1 MLSRVAD
8 SIYWMA
14 RYVERA
20 ENLARFVDVTLNLML
35 DLPPGSA
42 EQWQPLVSTTGDSD
56 YFARRHGTANQA
68 NTIHFLTFD
77 RDYANSVLSCLI
89 RARENARSVRETIAS
104 EMWEQLNAF
113 YHFVR
118 DAAEREESLAAP
130 SEFFEEIKRQAH
142 LFRGV
147 TDSILTHGEGWHFL
161 RLGQLIERADKTSRI
176 LDVKSFFLLPR
187 GPNVDSSIDD
197 LQWSSVLRSVS
208 GFEMYRKKY
217 GALTPRD
224 IIDFLV
230 LDAEFPRAI
239 QYCVIEAEG
248 SLHQISGTPPGKF
261 RNAVEKRMG
270 RLHAELA
277 YTQVDEI
284 FQQGLHGFLDGLQ
297 QKLNAVGEAINET
310 FFALRPVDTSARV
323 L

>member
-8 SIYWMA
+8 GIYWMS

-56 YFARRHGTANQA
+56 YFASRFGTATQET
-68 NTIHFLTFD
+68 TIHFLTFD
-77 RDYANSVLSCLI
+77 REYPNSILSCLHK
-89 RARENARSVRETIAS
+89 ARENARSIRETIAS

-118 DAAEREESLAAP
+118 DAAQSEQLLDSP
-130 SEFFEEIKRQAH
+130 SEFFDEIKKQSH
-142 LFRGV
+142 LFKGV
-147 TDSILTHGEGWHFL
+147 TDSILTHAEGWHFL
-161 RLGQLIERADKTSRI
+161 RLGRLLERADKTSRL

-187 GPNVDSSIDD
+187 GPHVDTSIDD

-208 GFEMYRKKY
+208 GFEMYRKKH

-224 IIDFLV
+224 IIEFLL
-230 LDAEFPRAI
+230 LDTEFPRAI
-239 QYCVIEAEG
+239 QYCVMEAEE
-248 SLHQISGTPPGKF
+248 SLHLISGTPMGKF

-277 YTQVDEI
+277 YSQVDEI
-284 FQQGLHGFLDGLQ
+284 LQQGLHDFLDGLQ
-297 QKLNAVGEAINET
+297 QKLNEVGAAINET
-310 FFALRPVDTSARV
+310 FFAMRPIEATSRS
-323 L
+323 

>member
-1 MLSRVAD
+1 MLSRVANA
-8 SIYWMA
+8 IYWMS

-56 YFARRHGTANQA
+56 YFARRHGTATQV

-77 RDYANSVLSCLI
+77 RDYPNSVISCLI
-89 RARENARSVRETIAS
+89 KARENARSIRETIAS

-113 YHFVR
+113 YHLVR
-118 DAAEREESLAAP
+118 EATEESILDSP
-130 SEFFEEIKRQAH
+130 SDFFEEIKKQAH
-142 LFRGV
+142 LFKGV

-161 RLGQLIERADKTSRI
+161 RLGRLIERADKTSRI

-187 GPNVDSSIDD
+187 GANVDSSIDD

-217 GALTPRD
+217 GALTPRE
-224 IIDFLV
+224 IIDFAV
-230 LDAEFPRAI
+230 LDTEFPRAI
-239 QYCVIEAEG
+239 QYCVVEAEE
-248 SLHQISGTPPGKF
+248 SLHLISGTPMGKF
-261 RNAVEKRMG
+261 RNAAEKRMG

-284 FQQGLHGFLDGLQ
+284 LQQGLHGFLDGLQ
-297 QKLNAVGEAINET
+297 SKLNAVGEAIDET
-310 FFALRPVDTSARV
+310 FFALRPVEVAARV

>member
-1 MLSRVAD
+1 MLSRVAGA
-8 SIYWMA
+8 IYWMS

-35 DLPPGSA
+35 DLPSGSA

-56 YFARRHGTANQA
+56 YFAKHYGTATQQ
-68 NTIHFLTFD
+68 NTIQFLTFD
-77 RDYANSVLSCLI
+77 REYPNSLLSCLLT
-89 RARENARSVRETIAS
+89 ARENARSIRETIAS
-104 EMWEQLNAF
+104 EMWEQLNGF

-118 DAAEREESLAAP
+118 DSAKDGGRLDSP
-130 SEFFEEIKRQAH
+130 SEFFEEIKAKSH
-142 LFRGV
+142 LFKGIA
-147 TDSILTHGEGWHFL
+147 DSIMTHGEGWHFL
-161 RLGQLIERADKTSRI
+161 RLGRLLERADKSSRI

-187 GPNVDSSIDD
+187 GAAVDSPIDD

-217 GALTPRD
+217 GALTPRE

-230 LDAEFPRAI
+230 LDTEFPRAI
-239 QYCVIEAEG
+239 QYCVVEAEE
-248 SLHQISGTPPGKF
+248 SLHLISGTPMGKF
-261 RNAVEKRMG
+261 RNAAEKRMG

-284 FQQGLHGFLDGLQ
+284 LQQGLHGFLDGLQ
-297 QKLNAVGEAINET
+297 EKLNAIGESIDDT
-310 FFALRPVDTSARV
+310 FFAMRPVESAPRV
-323 L
+323 P